1 MLRTTMIVAAI
12 ALAVAPGTAR
22 AAWVPT
28 VDVAPLPNGGGY
40 PPGLAVADDGRAA
53 TARIGGLA
61 EIVPGR
67 GVTAVALPDM
77 TPSGQVA
84 YAPDGTFVA
93 VGTVPSGP
101 SYVPYDPSK
110 APACCTRPVVA
121 RWRPEAAAAALTVV
135 QPPLPLDY
143 MITDFALDGTGAAV
157 LLAAGT
163 RSPFEDDFGRVV
175 ADPVVAIRFP
185 ADGAPPVQRTL
196 GTHASFDSL
205 APDPYALR
213 ARADGAGAT
222 VVWNGGHRRWRRIDI
237 TRGPWRPAADT
248 PAGRDPYGSML
259 LDARGRRVIV
269 YNARRSV
276 FLIVQ
281 GRRPLRFADKI
292 LRMADGPDGAL
303 TLLLRRGMR
312 LSLRTVDP
320 NGRLSAAR
328 PLGTLGRGS
337 TEGPFLGV
345 DAAGHVHAAWRKPG
359 GGTAVAGPHGRHE
372 LPGLARAFAVSQG
385 GTVAVALRDHG
396 MLRVAVDR
404 RG

>member
-1 MLRTTMIVAAI
+1 MLRTTTIVAAI
-12 ALAVAPGTAR
+12 ALAVAPGTAP
-22 AAWVPT
+22 AAWLPT
-28 VDVAPLPNGGGY
+28 VDVAPLPYGGGY
-40 PPGLAVADDGRAA
+40 PPGLAVTDDGRAA
-53 TARIGGLA
+53 TAGIGALT

-67 GVTAVALPDM
+67 GVTVVALPDM

-84 YAPDGTFVA
+84 YGPDGTFV
-93 VGTVPSGP
+93 VSGTVSSGP
-101 SYVPYDPSK
+101 SYAYDPSK
-110 APACCTRPVVA
+110 APACCTRPAVA
-121 RWRPEAAAAALTVV
+121 RWRPGAATAALTVV
-135 QPPLPLDY
+135 QPPRALDY
-143 MITDFALDGTGAAV
+143 MISDFGLDGSGAAV

-163 RSPFEDDFGRVV
+163 SSPFEDDDGRVV

-237 TRGPWRPAADT
+237 TRGRWRPAADT

-259 LDARGRRVIV
+259 LDARGRRVTV

-276 FLIVQ
+276 FLSVQ
-281 GRRPLRFADKI
+281 GRRPLQLADKV

-359 GGTAVAGPHGRHE
+359 GDTAVAGPRGRHE

>member
-12 ALAVAPGTAR
+12 AVAITPGAAR
-22 AAWVPT
+22 AAWLPT

-93 VGTVPSGP
+93 VGTVSSGP

-110 APACCTRPVVA
+110 APACCTRPAVA
-121 RWRPEAAAAALTVV
+121 RWRPGAAAAAPTVV

-185 ADGAPPVQRTL
+185 ADGAPPAQRTL
-196 GTHASFDSL
+196 GTHASFGSA

-213 ARADGAGAT
+213 ARANGPGAT
-222 VVWNGGHRRWRRIDI
+222 VVWNGGRHRWRRIDI
-237 TRGPWRPAADT
+237 AGGPWRPAPDA
-248 PAGRDPYGSML
+248 PAGGDPYGSML
-259 LDARGRRVIV
+259 LDARGRRVTV
-269 YNARRSV
+269 YGRSV
-276 FLIVQ
+276 LTVQ
-281 GRRPLRFADKI
+281 GRRPLRFADRI

-312 LSLRTVDP
+312 LSLRTVDR

-359 GGTAVAGPHGRHE
+359 GGTVVAGPRGRHE
-372 LPGLARAFAVSQG
+372 LPGLARAFAVSRG

-396 MLRVAVDR
+396 TLRVAVDT

>member
-12 ALAVAPGTAR
+12 ALAVAPGTAP
-22 AAWVPT
+22 AAWLPT
-28 VDVAPLPNGGGY
+28 ADVAPTPYGDGY
-40 PPGLAVADDGRAA
+40 APGLAVADDGRAA
-53 TARIGGLA
+53 TAGDGRLT
-61 EIVPGR
+61 EIVPGH
-67 GVTAVALPDM
+67 GVTAVALPDLM
-77 TPSGQVA
+77 PSGQVA

-93 VGTVPSGP
+93 AGT
-101 SYVPYDPSK
+101 VPYDPGK
-110 APACCTRPVVA
+110 APACCTRPAVA
-121 RWRPEAAAAALTVV
+121 RWRPGAPAAALTVV
-135 QPPLPLDY
+135 QPPLALDY
-143 MITDFALDGTGAAV
+143 MISDFGLDGSGAAV

-163 RSPFEDDFGRVV
+163 SSPFEGDDGRVV

-259 LDARGRRVIV
+259 LDVRGRRVTV

-276 FLIVQ
+276 FLSVQ
-281 GRRPLRFADKI
+281 GRRPLRLADKV

-359 GGTAVAGPHGRHE
+359 GGTAVAGPRGRHE

-385 GTVAVALRDHG
+385 GTVAVALRDRG
-396 MLRVAVDR
+396 MLRVAVDT